1 MEDPRL
7 AQLKKRIADLLIRSS
22 FPEEPFHSENTL
34 EWVLRLKPDAD
45 PALRLAALGH
55 DIERYDEKV
64 RVQSDGYSDYERF
77 KEAHAINSAEV
88 LSGFMEEMGFD
99 PDFIADVARLV
110 AHHESG
116 GDEREE
122 ILKNAD
128 TLSFFQVSLPLYF
141 DRHGAET
148 TRRRLVWGFRKLTPE
163 LRRTVLDMDYP
174 DPRLRK
180 MIRES
185 LGE

>member
-1 MEDPRL
+1 MEDPRIV
-7 AQLKKRIADLLIRSS
+7 QLKKRIADLLIRSS
-22 FPEEPFHSENTL
+22 FPEAPFHSENTL

-45 PALRLAALGH
+45 PALRIAALAH
-55 DIERYDEKV
+55 DIEHYDEKI
-64 RVQSDGYSDYERF
+64 RVQSSGYTEYERF

-88 LSGFMEEMGFD
+88 LSGFMEELGFD
-99 PDFIADVARLV
+99 PDFIADVTRLV

-116 GDEREE
+116 GDKREE

-128 TLSFFQVSLPLYF
+128 TLSFFQVSLPLYY
-141 DRHGAET
+141 DRHGADI
-148 TRRRLVWGFRKLTPE
+148 TRRRLVWGFRKLPTE
-163 LRRTVLDMDYP
+163 LRRTVLDMEYP

-180 MIRES
+180 MVRET